1 MTETQT
7 LASQTPETQE
17 VEPNA
22 PEWVYPADL
31 ADEERERLTSE
42 MTVAFKTVYDPE
54 IPCDVYELGLVYK
67 VEIDDARF
75 VRLDM
80 TLTAPGCPVAGE
92 LSRAMEVAVETV
104 SGTSGASVSI
114 VFEPPWTPGRM
125 SEEARVALDMY

>member
-42 MTVAFKTVYDPE
+42 MTAAFKTVYDPE

-75 VRLDM
+75 VRLNM
-80 TLTAPGCPVAGE
+80 TLTAPACPGAGE
-92 LSRAMEVAVETV
+92 RSRAMEGGVEGV
-104 SGTSGASVSI
+104 WGTSGANVSI

-125 SEEARVALDMY
+125 SEEARVALDM